1 MPKVSVLLTNYNGE
15 KHLDEAIS
23 RVLAQTYTDF
33 EFIIIDDAST
43 DSSKAIID
51 RYKDVRIQTYYANK
65 NRNIAYSLNQALIMS
80 TGEYIARIDS
90 DDICIMVS

>member
-23 RVLAQTYTDF
+23 SVLAQTYTDF

-51 RYKDVRIQTYYANK
+51 SIRMSGFKHIMPIRIAILPI
-65 NRNIAYSLNQALIMS
+65 RSIRLL
-80 TGEYIARIDS
+80 
-90 DDICIMVS
+90 

>member
-23 RVLAQTYTDF
+23 SVLAQTYTDF

-51 RYKDVRIQTYYANK
+51 RYKDVRFKHIMPI
-65 NRNIAYSLNQALIMS
+65 RIAHCLIRS
-80 TGEYIARIDS
+80 IRLL
-90 DDICIMVS
+90 